1 MTERFVM
8 KPDYIA
14 RFEKMGMGLFVH
26 FGLYSILGKGEWH
39 YVADPKCDK
48 KQYMDELIH
57 KFKVKKNWAK
67 DLVKAA
73 KAMGCK
79 YITLTTKHHE
89 GFALYDTC
97 GLNEFDAPHSAT
109 HRDLVKEFVDEC
121 NKAGIM
127 PMFYHALLDWWHPD
141 YYTNF
146 PAYIDYLVKSVEIL
160 CKNYGKIGGFWFDGK
175 WDKPNEDWQEDRLFG
190 TIRKYQPEAM
200 IINNTGLSAL
210 GETGHPEI
218 DSVTFERGKPFKV
231 VSSKGKEVAGE
242 VCDSL
247 TEHWGYCPL
256 DLTTKSPKY
265 LISELID
272 CRANN
277 CNFLINSGP
286 RSDGSLNPV
295 EKEILKQVG
304 VWIKANGNFIYNAH
318 SCEIEATNATILFD
332 GKYYYAI
339 AKDVPLAMFANITRE
354 GDFKEVVLS
363 VNKKIKGAI
372 YMDTKEKVEL
382 KTKNSF
388 VVKPFEYGRDL
399 FARVIRFKL

>member
-1 MTERFVM
+1 M

-160 CKNYGKIGGFWFDGK
+160 CKNYGKIGGFWFDGF
-175 WDKPNEDWQEDRLFG
+175 WSKPYENWQFDRLYG
-190 TIRKYQPEAM
+190 MIRKYQPEAM
-200 IINNTGLSAL
+200 IINNIGLDER
-210 GETGHPEI
+210 GKVGHYEI
-218 DSVTFERGKPFKV
+218 DSVTFERGKPFN
-231 VSSKGKEVAGE
+231 VSSEDGKERAGE
-242 VCDSL
+242 VCNSL
-247 TEHWGYCPL
+247 TDHWGNAKL
-256 DLTTKSPKY
+256 DLNYLSVPY
-265 LISELID
+265 LIDLLID
-272 CRANN
+272 CRYNG
-277 CNFLINSGP
+277 CNLLIN
-286 RSDGSLNPV
+286 GSVDKNG
-295 EKEILKQVG
+295 KMKSMD
-304 VWIKANGNFIYNAH
+304 KATLEMFGIWVHKHEHVIRDCKPSKITADNALIF
-318 SCEIEATNATILFD
+318 ED
-332 GKYYYAI
+332 DKYYYAVI
-339 AKDVPLAMFANITRE
+339 KNVPLIATLNVVEAKSLPRITIHSE
-354 GDFKEVVLS
+354 
-363 VNKKIKGAI
+363 KK
-372 YMDTKEKVEL
+372 
-382 KTKNSF
+382 
-388 VVKPFEYGRDL
+388 
-399 FARVIRFKL
+399 